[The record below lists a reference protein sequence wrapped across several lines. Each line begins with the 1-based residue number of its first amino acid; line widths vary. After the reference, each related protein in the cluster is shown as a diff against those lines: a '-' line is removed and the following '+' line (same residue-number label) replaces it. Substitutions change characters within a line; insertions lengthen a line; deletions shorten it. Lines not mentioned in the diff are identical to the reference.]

1 MGSNEVRA
9 KVEARS
15 HARAMINQLLES
27 ELDALRG
34 LADGESAVALARRR
48 SLSEVE
54 AADIREAMMWK
65 LGARTYADA
74 VRIWLTAEW

>member
-1 MGSNEVRA
+1 MGSNKVRA

-15 HARAMINQLLES
+15 HARAMIDQLFEA

-34 LADGESAVALARRR
+34 LADGESAIALAGRR

-74 VRIWLTAEW
+74 VRIWLTAEL